1 MAAMDE
7 ELILASASPARARLL
22 AAAGLDFRV
31 EAAAVDEEAVR
42 CAYRAEG
49 AEAAECALALAELK
63 ARRISERYPG
73 ALVVGADQI
82 LVCDGLW
89 FDKPAGMAEA
99 RAQLQ
104 ALRGKPHALATAVC
118 AVLLTMR
125 AFSDAF
131 LDAYLAAEGSA
142 ILGSVG
148 AYRIEGRGIQLFADI
163 DGDYFAVLGLPLL
176 PLLAFLRER
185 GALRQ

>member
-1 MAAMDE
+1 MAAMNE

-42 CAYRAEG
+42 CAYRAGG
-49 AEAAECALALAELK
+49 AAAAECALALA
-63 ARRISERYPG
+63 
-73 ALVVGADQI
+73 VGADQI

-89 FDKPAGMAEA
+89 FDKPAGMAGA

-104 ALRGKPHALATAVC
+104 ALRGKLHELATAVC
-118 AVLLTMR
+118 AVAAGERVWHAVSRPLLTMR

-163 DGDYFAVLGLPLL
+163 DGDYFAVLVLPLL